1 MKFLKEIKKNIIIF
15 FDNIRY
21 PKRYLLKV
29 RYLQRPFLFLS
40 LRRLIYRKSFFKSF
54 NHIDNLNVESLFKNG
69 ITTYVDP
76 ILKKTFDEIGAQYS
90 CLDDEFKETS
100 GAGYLSRE
108 MPKKYFDIIVSRLLP
123 LADFYFGERGKA
135 ILRDPPSINYISRQT
150 VNSANRSSSTDFWHI
165 DTPNQLT
172 MHLFCSD
179 VNEETPHLYYCGGL
193 HNKNFVDFFTLTGE
207 KNIFDF
213 YRKIFAHKVEKAFGR
228 SGTICIFDPNGFH
241 RDIIP
246 IDSMKPRVYIH
257 INFTPG
263 NL

>member
-15 FDNIRY
+15 IHNIRY

-29 RYLQRPFLFLS
+29 RHLQRPFFFLS
-40 LRRLIYRKSFFKSF
+40 LRRLIYRKLFLKSF
-54 NHIDNLNVESLFKNG
+54 DHINNLNIETVFKNG
-69 ITTYVDP
+69 FTTYVDP
-76 ILKKTFDEIGAQYS
+76 TLKETFDEIGTQYS

-100 GAGYLSRE
+100 AGYFVRKI
-108 MPKKYFDIIVSRLLP
+108 PKKYFDIIVSRLLP
-123 LADFYFGERGKA
+123 LADFYFGGRGKA

-150 VNSANRSSSTDFWHI
+150 VDSANKSSSTDFYHI

-179 VNEETPHLYYCGGL
+179 VNEETPHLYYCEGL
-193 HNKNFVDFFTLTGE
+193 HNKNFVDLISLTGN

-213 YRKIFAHKVEKAFGR
+213 YRKMFSHKVQKAFGR
-228 SGTICIFDPNGFH
+228 SGTICIFDPNSFH
-241 RDIIP
+241 KDMIP